1 MFNIIF
7 YNGFYSR
14 YLISLFMKIVKKGM
28 KIIKKDLKIEIFWGL
43 KRGLIIIKIIF
54 IINSSLIIKLFN
66 YYCLNFKK

>member
-14 YLISLFMKIVKKGM
+14 DPISLFMKIVKKGM

-66 YYCLNFKK
+66 YYWFKF

>member
-7 YNGFYSR
+7 YNDFYSR

-66 YYCLNFKK
+66 YYWFKF